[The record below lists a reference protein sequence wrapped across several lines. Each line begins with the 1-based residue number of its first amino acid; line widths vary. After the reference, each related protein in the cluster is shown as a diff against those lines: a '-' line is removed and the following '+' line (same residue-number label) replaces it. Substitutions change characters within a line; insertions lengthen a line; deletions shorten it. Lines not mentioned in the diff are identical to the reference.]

1 AVSLITAG
9 SAAEGL
15 KLVGRRQPDV
25 VILDISLPDMSGLEA
40 YLHVRAIDAKVPVIF
55 ITAHGT
61 TNTAIEAMK
70 LGALDYLLKP
80 VELDELCPL
89 VERAFEISRQMRVPA
104 IVGDE

>member
-1 AVSLITAG
+1 MPTLLVIDDDDSILYAFREVFRGPAVSLITAG

-80 VELDELCPL
+80 VELD
-89 VERAFEISRQMRVPA
+89 
-104 IVGDE
+104 